1 MDYVSIIGDL
11 LHVVIAAPLLGVGI
25 VIGVV
30 GYRYM
35 LKNEP
40 ALLNGLVSSAYSDL
54 QTALKD
60 LEAKAGAA
68 VKPAPTTTVAPTT
81 TTAPATATPAATTTA
96 TQATDASK

>member
-25 VIGVV
+25 VIGAL
-30 GYRYM
+30 GYRYL

-40 ALLNGLVSSAYSDL
+40 ALLNGLVSSAYNDL
-54 QTALKD
+54 QAALKV

-68 VKPAPTTTVAPTT
+68 VKPPPADTSA
-81 TTAPATATPAATTTA
+81 TAPVTATPAVDGTA
-96 TQATDASK
+96 AVQAADASK

>member
-25 VIGVV
+25 VIGAI
-30 GYRYM
+30 GYRYL

-40 ALLNGLVSSAYSDL
+40 ALLNGLVSTAYSDL
-54 QTALKD
+54 QAALKV

-68 VKPAPTTTVAPTT
+68 VKPAPT
-81 TTAPATATPAATTTA
+81 ATPAAAPVTATPVADATTA
-96 TQATDASK
+96 VQAADASK